1 MENWINLS
9 KERKQEIFRQTSEK
23 LNLTAESVEKDF
35 MVVVVL
41 RAVFSL
47 PISDHLVFKGGTSLS
62 KCWSFLSR
70 FSEDIDITMNREL
83 IGFGGNLSKT
93 QIKKMRKHACEFVS
107 TTIKD
112 MLQKKLN
119 EMGFSTDEFTI
130 EAEKTQDGTT
140 DRDPQKIFF
149 NYNSIVDKTGYL
161 KDRVVIEIGSRSQLE
176 PSERRSL
183 NSLVS
188 EAFPNGRFIQAPLE
202 LTVVSPARTF
212 LEKMILLHEELQKPT
227 NEIRHERMSR
237 HLYDL
242 ERLMDTQYGTE
253 AISNDVLFR
262 EIINHRSMYTPIK
275 GVDYNTLEMDQLKFI
290 PFSEV
295 LHLWEADYK
304 IMQDIMIYGESLN
317 FNELIVRLNELVNRL
332 KHNK

>member
-1 MENWINLS
+1 
-9 KERKQEIFRQTSEK
+9 
-23 LNLTAESVEKDF
+23 
-35 MVVVVL
+35 VL

-140 DRDPQKIFF
+140 DRDPQKIFI

-212 LEKMILLHEELQKPT
+212 L
-227 NEIRHERMSR
+227 
-237 HLYDL
+237 
-242 ERLMDTQYGTE
+242 
-253 AISNDVLFR
+253 
-262 EIINHRSMYTPIK
+262 
-275 GVDYNTLEMDQLKFI
+275 
-290 PFSEV
+290 
-295 LHLWEADYK
+295 
-304 IMQDIMIYGESLN
+304 
-317 FNELIVRLNELVNRL
+317 
-332 KHNK
+332 